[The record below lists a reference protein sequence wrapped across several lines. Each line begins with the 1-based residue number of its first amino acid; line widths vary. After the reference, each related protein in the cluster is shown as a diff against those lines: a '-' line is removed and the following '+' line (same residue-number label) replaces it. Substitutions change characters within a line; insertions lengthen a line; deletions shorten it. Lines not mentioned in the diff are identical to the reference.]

1 MKVMWHFAES
11 TTKKENCGSRI
22 VTLTKRL
29 VRANT
34 TSVMNDER
42 RKQTEQKLIRSGRA
56 EFLEKGY
63 AKANLR
69 DICKAA
75 RVTTGAFYF
84 SFENKE
90 ALLAAILDPVI
101 TDYQRMCSVFAKRE
115 EDDPGTADD
124 NERQMMEYLSV
135 HRTEAIILMEKSAG
149 SRYEGFKSQ
158 IDMQMQSAFTS
169 YFSKF
174 MGVSPD
180 AELIRILVSM
190 RLQGYMELIKG
201 DYTVEERIRLAREI
215 GIHADAGTMALIKY
229 LNGQKEVY
237 RK

>member
-1 MKVMWHFAES
+1 MWHFAES

-29 VRANT
+29 VRANI

-90 ALLAAILDPVI
+90 FDYEKFGRAAADAMI
-101 TDYQRMCSVFAKRE
+101 T
-115 EDDPGTADD
+115 
-124 NERQMMEYLSV
+124 
-135 HRTEAIILMEKSAG
+135 AG
-149 SRYEGFKSQ
+149 IGFKC
-158 IDMQMQSAFTS
+158 DEREFA
-169 YFSKF
+169 
-174 MGVSPD
+174 
-180 AELIRILVSM
+180 R
-190 RLQGYMELIKG
+190 LIKDLI
-201 DYTVEERIRLAREI
+201 DYV
-215 GIHADAGTMALIKY
+215 
-229 LNGQKEVY
+229 
-237 RK
+237 

>member
-1 MKVMWHFAES
+1 MED
-11 TTKKENCGSRI
+11 RI

-29 VRANT
+29 VRANI

-124 NERQMMEYLSV
+124 NERQMMEYLSA
-135 HRTEAIILMEKSAG
+135 HRTEAIILMENPRA
-149 SRYEGFKSQ
+149 
-158 IDMQMQSAFTS
+158 
-169 YFSKF
+169 
-174 MGVSPD
+174 
-180 AELIRILVSM
+180 
-190 RLQGYMELIKG
+190 
-201 DYTVEERIRLAREI
+201 
-215 GIHADAGTMALIKY
+215 AGTKDLRARLTCRCNQHLPAIFPNLWVSAPMRNLS
-229 LNGQKEVY
+229 GFWFP
-237 RK
+237 